1 MAKRKTGLLG
11 RLLAAIIIIILLVAI
26 VGAIF
31 EIFIAPAPSKVE
43 SQLKSK
49 DNISVTAT
57 TDTAAALLAKGDLYL
72 LYGYANSS
80 LTDKVTNDV
89 VISYKETKDG
99 EETTYTAM
107 VIYFETMSDANTVRK
122 GIKDKVKE
130 QDKVTMFRGK
140 TLVVGDKQAVMRYYY
155 VLF

>member
-57 TDTAAALLAKGDLYL
+57 TGTAAALLAKGDLYL

>member
-49 DNISVTAT
+49 DNISITAT
-57 TDTAAALLAKGDLYL
+57 TGITAQALAKGDLYL

-80 LTDKVTNDV
+80 LTDKVTND
-89 VISYKETKDG
+89 IIITYKETKDG

-107 VIYFETMSDANTVRK
+107 VIYFETMGDANTVRK

>member
-57 TDTAAALLAKGDLYL
+57 TGTAAALLAKGDLYL

-80 LTDKVTNDV
+80 LTDKVTNDI

-107 VIYFETMSDANTVRK
+107 VIYFETMGDANTVRK

>member
-1 MAKRKTGLLG
+1 MAKKKTGLLG

-57 TDTAAALLAKGDLYL
+57 TGTAAALLAKGDLYL

-80 LTDKVTNDV
+80 LTDKVTNDI

-107 VIYFETMSDANTVRK
+107 VIYFETMGDANTVRK